1 MVDFVSQPKLAPLSA
16 DSASSSA
23 NFSSYQMTIAHFLAY
38 FICFIYLP
46 CAASYGRSEAAFG
59 IM

>member
-1 MVDFVSQPKLAPLSA
+1 
-16 DSASSSA
+16 
-23 NFSSYQMTIAHFLAY
+23 LAY

-59 IM
+59 IMWKLLNFTTTNTMKRVKS